1 MQLIKELVGTKGN
14 NSYNLLSEEDRN
26 KLAFLNSSNPYGG
39 GSPRY
44 FHLSG
49 SPYHHRK
56 HYYSYSLLWQIMES
70 PLIFLTSSDPLTW
83 FRVGFPSKHVLLS
96 LGTERRFVNSC
107 RPFYHENMVVEIP

>member
-49 SPYHHRK
+49 SQYHHRQ
-56 HYYSYSLLWQIMES
+56 HYYSYSLL
-70 PLIFLTSSDPLTW
+70 
-83 FRVGFPSKHVLLS
+83 
-96 LGTERRFVNSC
+96 
-107 RPFYHENMVVEIP
+107 

>member
-44 FHLSG
+44 FHLS
-49 SPYHHRK
+49 
-56 HYYSYSLLWQIMES
+56 Q
-70 PLIFLTSSDPLTW
+70 T
-83 FRVGFPSKHVLLS
+83 
-96 LGTERRFVNSC
+96 
-107 RPFYHENMVVEIP
+107 